1 MADQE
6 SPRVLRL
13 TFEFHVPVGLRV
25 NIQGARMK
33 AAAAAITSAVQALA
47 GQVFPWA
54 NKMKVRTE
62 WSYVWYDDQPEAI
75 ELPATDKNRP
85 TAK

>member
-25 NIQGARMK
+25 NIRGERMRMAAK
-33 AAAAAITSAVQALA
+33 AFTSAVQALA
-47 GQVFPWA
+47 SQVFPWA
-54 NKMKVRTE
+54 DTMKVRTE
-62 WSYVWYDDQPEAI
+62 WSYAWYDEQPEPI
-75 ELPATDKNRP
+75 ELPATDKNTP
-85 TAK
+85 K